1 MTLLTALTL
10 TAAQAGS
17 GDDILLRMD
26 QAMTRGSD
34 YAFSYEAVTQE
45 PGKSPRSLAFDV
57 ELKGDKRLVA
67 FKAPGDV
74 KGTRVLVLERNQM
87 YVYVPAYRKV
97 RRVAS
102 HVTEQ
107 GFMGTAFSY
116 EDISTALYAPV
127 FEADLASETHA
138 SWTLVLT
145 PREGVE
151 TPYSRLEVEVD
162 KARVLPLSAR
172 YYSATG
178 EHLKTQTF
186 ADLQCHEDVCAPMV
200 KKMVDHSRGD
210 AQTTITAQDWAVN
223 NGLPDSRFTVR
234 ELQRGE

>member
-1 MTLLTALTL
+1 MTLLTAVALA
-10 TAAQAGS
+10 AAQAGS
-17 GDDILLRMD
+17 GDAILAQMD
-26 QAMTRGSD
+26 QAMVRGSD
-34 YAFSYEAVTQE
+34 YAFQYSAVTVE
-45 PGKSPRSLAFDV
+45 PGKSPRNLDFDV
-57 ELKGDKRLVA
+57 ELKGDKRLVS

-127 FEADLASETHA
+127 FEADLASETHEI
-138 SWTLVLT
+138 WHLVLT
-145 PREGVE
+145 PREGVD
-151 TPYSRLEVEVD
+151 TPYTRLEVEID
-162 KARVLPLSAR
+162 KTLVLPLAAR
-172 YYSATG
+172 YYGPTG
-178 EHLKTQTF
+178 EHMKTQF
-186 ADLQCHEDVCAPMV
+186 FSDLKCYDDVCAPMIM
-200 KKMVDHSRGD
+200 KMVDHSRGG
-210 AQTTITAQDWAVN
+210 AQTTITASEWAVN
-223 NGLPDSRFTVR
+223 TGLPDSRFTVR

>member
-10 TAAQAGS
+10 VAAHAGS
-17 GDDILLRMD
+17 GDEILSRMD

-34 YAFSYEAVTQE
+34 YTFAYEAITLE
-45 PGKSPRSLAFDV
+45 PGKNPRSLAFDV

-127 FEADLASETHA
+127 FEAELASETHA
-138 SWTLVLT
+138 VWKLVLT

-162 KARVLPLSAR
+162 KTLVLPLTAR
-172 YYSATG
+172 YYSG
-178 EHLKTQTF
+178 SGDHLKTQTF
-186 ADLQCHEDVCAPMV
+186 GELQCQEDVCAPMV
-200 KKMVDHSRGD
+200 MKMVDHSRGD
-210 AQTTITAQDWAVN
+210 AETTLTAQDWAVN